1 MVEKRTV
8 TIETKKRTLS
18 VQIDENLIEE
28 FVRKATHGPHRRMCK
43 TSRVALESAVFLW
56 FCYVRRGFREA
67 AEVGGSRGFDLSFL
81 PP

>member
-43 TSRVALESAVFLW
+43 TSRVALESAVF
-56 FCYVRRGFREA
+56 YGFAMFVEDLERPPRW
-67 AEVGGSRGFDLSFL
+67 VGPEDLI
-81 PP
+81 